1 MNKEMFTEPGR
12 LSHAVIDWSHGRV
25 LGFAVPADEAVR
37 HERVE
42 LCLDGVALTSAVAQR
57 SMFDFNEAWGG
68 LPIPPREGCAFSLR
82 IPQASLL
89 PSQLEAD
96 AVLLGVRDSQGRWL
110 LEQRLRGPHEVLA
123 LTEGAPLD
131 LLYSVAF
138 DRVREGVLRGHVH
151 DRHRLGHVPAL
162 QTRLNDGTPVPLPF
176 AGAMD
181 HAGNFSFELSL
192 PLEALV
198 DGENRLHVQGPE
210 GQPLAS
216 YPIRLGPAS
225 DSLAEHRLQVL
236 EAEVEFLKQLLL
248 TRPDDTAPARLD
260 LFKTEVIGLCSEMLS
275 LQRVQLEREFQARLA
290 AHPTSDAANRNV
302 P

>member
-1 MNKEMFTEPGR
+1 MSVEESGLVEPP
-12 LSHAVIDWSHGRV
+12 HAVIDWARGQV
-25 LGFAVPADEAVR
+25 LGFAVPADESVR

-42 LCLDGVALTSAVAQR
+42 LCLDGVPITSNVAHR
-57 SMFDFNEAWGG
+57 SVFDFTEAWGG
-68 LPIPPREGCAFSLR
+68 LPVPPREDCAFSLR
-82 IPQASLL
+82 IPQATLL
-89 PSQLEAD
+89 PSQLEGD
-96 AVLLGVRDSQGRWL
+96 AVQLGVRDSRGRWL
-110 LEQRLRGPHEVLA
+110 LEQKLQCPHEVLA

-131 LLYSVAF
+131 LLYTVVF
-138 DRVREGVLRGHVH
+138 EQVRGGLLRGRVH
-151 DRHRLGHVPAL
+151 DRHRLGRLPAL
-162 QTRLNDGTPVPLPF
+162 QARLNDGTPVPLPL

-181 HAGNFSFELSL
+181 DAGNFSFELSL
-192 PLEALV
+192 RLEALV

-225 DSLAEHRLQVL
+225 DSMVEHRLQVL
-236 EAEVEFLKQLLL
+236 EAEVDFLKQLLL

-290 AHPTSDAANRNV
+290 PHPTTDAANRNV